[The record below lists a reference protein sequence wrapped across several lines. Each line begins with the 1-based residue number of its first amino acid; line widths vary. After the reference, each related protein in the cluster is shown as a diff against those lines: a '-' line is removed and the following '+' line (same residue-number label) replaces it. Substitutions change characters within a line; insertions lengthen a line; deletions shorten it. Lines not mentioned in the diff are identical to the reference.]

1 MRGRLRVQ
9 KSQSVEPYGRRPRGV
24 NVKVPSPSLEE
35 LTVHYRNETH
45 TLTTKYRATTL
56 GAPQRGQLLG
66 PGQTEAS
73 WRALTAGQQFT
84 PRQKTGEGNAHLSL
98 QLPFL
103 HKSLSEPRRQV
114 HRGHGPDA
122 SRPEACPSPLPSQG
136 SVLGTV
142 ITLQLLARGGWQ
154 RGFLWAPWARKNTL
168 VSVQRAVGLPFSGCR
183 KTHTGVTW
191 EVPRAP
197 PQAGEMEAQV
207 QATSAPALIFPSP
220 RSGREAGGGRDP
232 ETHPFL

>member
-1 MRGRLRVQ
+1 MRGRLKVQ
-9 KSQSVEPYGRRPRGV
+9 KSQSVGLYGRPPGGV
-24 NVKVPSPSLEE
+24 NVQVPSPSLEE

-56 GAPQRGQLLG
+56 GAPQRGQLLS
-66 PGQTEAS
+66 PGHTEAS

-84 PRQKTGEGNAHLSL
+84 PRQKTGEGNAHLSSSPRNSRSFTKASQNPGGKCTVGMDPMPAARRPAPRL
-98 QLPFL
+98 CPPRALCWALSLPPSSCL
-103 HKSLSEPRRQV
+103 GVAGNEGSCGLPGSECT
-114 HRGHGPDA
+114 
-122 SRPEACPSPLPSQG
+122 E
-136 SVLGTV
+136 
-142 ITLQLLARGGWQ
+142 
-154 RGFLWAPWARKNTL
+154 
-168 VSVQRAVGLPFSGCR
+168 RAVGLPFWGCR

-220 RSGREAGGGRDP
+220 HSGREAGGGRDP